1 MIEWSILPN
10 FLRNFSTMTF
20 FFSYFLSCTPRMIAR
35 NYEQLL
41 KGPFSATIVLS
52 SSPIVNVASCHI
64 NNQGVFLLQYSMK
77 LDLPRYTERFGATS
91 LHGVQRVYELDSG
104 FDDGRPMSGTL
115 MKVGNDQISEIERKM
130 AIVIPI
136 KGERLRLLEG
146 VLSGVPHDCLVII
159 VSNSPRQPVDRYM
172 LEKDALQQ
180 FNKFVGRNAL
190 ILHQRDPGLSEALKE
205 VGYTSILGPDDIVR
219 SGKAEGMVLGMLLA
233 KMAGKEYVGFID
245 ADNYVPGAVNEYVK
259 IFASGIAMSKTPYTM
274 IRVSWIYKPKMSDTG
289 LYFSKWGRVSE
300 LTNQHLNSLISYYT
314 GFETEVMRTGNS
326 GEHCMSLKLA
336 ELLSYS
342 SGYSIEPYEVVN
354 VLEEFGGI
362 IPTPHQDAMD
372 KGVEV
377 MQVETRNPHFH
388 EDKGDDHLK
397 EMVVASLSSIYHSKI
412 CPPKLRE
419 KILESLRAKS
429 MLEEGQ
435 QEAPVPLK
443 IEPFKDIDIR
453 QFAKV
458 LNKASTYAQ

>member
-1 MIEWSILPN
+1 
-10 FLRNFSTMTF
+10 
-20 FFSYFLSCTPRMIAR
+20 
-35 NYEQLL
+35 
-41 KGPFSATIVLS
+41 
-52 SSPIVNVASCHI
+52 
-64 NNQGVFLLQYSMK
+64 MK

-104 FDDGRPMSGTL
+104 FDDGRSMSETL
-115 MKVGNDQISEIERKM
+115 MRVGNDQITDIERRM
-130 AIVIPI
+130 AIVIPT

-146 VLSGVPHDCLVII
+146 VLSGIPHDCLTII
-159 VSNSPRQPVDRYM
+159 ISNSPRQPVDRYK
-172 LEKDALQQ
+172 LEKDALLQ
-180 FNKFVGRNAL
+180 FNRFVGRDAL
-190 ILHQRDPGLSEALKE
+190 IMHQRDPGLSEALKE
-205 VGYTSILGPDDIVR
+205 TGYTSILGPDNVIRD
-219 SGKAEGMVLGMLLA
+219 GKAEGMVIGMLLA

-259 IFASGIAMSKTPYTM
+259 IFASGIAMSETPYTM
-274 IRVSWIYKPKMSDTG
+274 IRVSWIFKPKMSETG

-326 GEHCMSLKLA
+326 GEHCMSIKLA
-336 ELLSYS
+336 ELLTFS
-342 SGYSIEPYEVVN
+342 SGYSIEPYEIVN

-362 IPTPHQDAMD
+362 IPTTNQDAMD

-397 EMVVASLSSIYHSKI
+397 EMTVASLGSIYHSKI

-419 KILESLRAKS
+419 KILESLRGRS
-429 MLEEGQ
+429 MLDEGQ
-435 QEAPVPLK
+435 PEPPVPVR
-443 IEPFKDIDIR
+443 IEPFRGIDMQ
-453 QFAKV
+453 QFAKI
-458 LNKASTYAQ
+458 LSKATTYTQ

>member
-1 MIEWSILPN
+1 
-10 FLRNFSTMTF
+10 
-20 FFSYFLSCTPRMIAR
+20 
-35 NYEQLL
+35 
-41 KGPFSATIVLS
+41 
-52 SSPIVNVASCHI
+52 
-64 NNQGVFLLQYSMK
+64 MK

-104 FDDGRPMSGTL
+104 FDDGRSMSETI

-190 ILHQRDPGLSEALKE
+190 ILHQRDPGLSGALKE
-205 VGYTSILGPDDIVR
+205 VGYTSMLGPDDIVR
-219 SGKAEGMVLGMLLA
+219 SGKAEGMILGMLLA

-274 IRVSWIYKPKMSDTG
+274 VRVSWIYKPKMSETG

-336 ELLSYS
+336 ELLAFS
-342 SGYSIEPYEVVN
+342 SGYSIEPYEIVN

-362 IPTPHQDAMD
+362 IPTVHQDAMD

-397 EMVVASLSSIYHSKI
+397 EMVLASLGSIYHSKI

-419 KILESLRAKS
+419 KILESLRGRN
-429 MLEEGQ
+429 MLEEWQ
-435 QEAPVPLK
+435 QEPPAPVK

-453 QFAKV
+453 LFAKV
-458 LNKASTYAQ
+458 LSKASTYAQ

>member
-1 MIEWSILPN
+1 
-10 FLRNFSTMTF
+10 
-20 FFSYFLSCTPRMIAR
+20 
-35 NYEQLL
+35 
-41 KGPFSATIVLS
+41 
-52 SSPIVNVASCHI
+52 
-64 NNQGVFLLQYSMK
+64 MK

-104 FDDGRPMSGTL
+104 FDDGRPASESI
-115 MKVGNDQISEIERKM
+115 VNIGNNQIVDIERRM

-146 VLSGVPHDCLVII
+146 VLSGIPHDCLTII
-159 VSNSPRQPVDRYM
+159 ISNSPRQPVDRYK
-172 LEKDALQQ
+172 LEKEALQQ
-180 FNKFVGRNAL
+180 FNRFVGRNAF
-190 ILHQRDPGLSEALKE
+190 ILHQRDPTLSEVLRD
-205 VGYTSILGPDDIVR
+205 VGYTSILGSDGMVR
-219 SGKAEGMVLGMLLA
+219 SGKAEGMVIGMLLA

-259 IFASGIAMSKTPYTM
+259 IFASGIAMSQTPYTM
-274 IRVSWIYKPKMSDTG
+274 IRVSWIYKPKISETG

-300 LTNQHLNSLISYYT
+300 LTNQHLNLLVSYYT
-314 GFETEVMRTGNS
+314 GFETEVVRTGNS

-336 ELLSYS
+336 ELLTFS
-342 SGYSIEPYEVVN
+342 SAYAIEPYEMVN

-362 IPTPHQDAMD
+362 IPTVHQDAMD
-372 KGVEV
+372 KGIEI

-397 EMVVASLSSIYHSKI
+397 EMVVASLGSIYHSKI

-419 KILESLRAKS
+419 KILETLRSKN

-435 QEAPVPLK
+435 QQEPPAPVK
-443 IEPFKDIDIR
+443 IEPFKDIDVR

-458 LNKASTYAQ
+458 LSKANTYAQ

>member
-1 MIEWSILPN
+1 
-10 FLRNFSTMTF
+10 
-20 FFSYFLSCTPRMIAR
+20 
-35 NYEQLL
+35 
-41 KGPFSATIVLS
+41 
-52 SSPIVNVASCHI
+52 
-64 NNQGVFLLQYSMK
+64 MK
-77 LDLPRYTERFGATS
+77 LDMPRYTERFGATS

-104 FDDGRPMSGTL
+104 FDDGRSVSETVV
-115 MKVGNDQISEIERKM
+115 KVGNDQIADIERRM

-146 VLSGVPHDCLVII
+146 VLSGIPHDCLVII
-159 VSNSPRQPVDRYM
+159 VSNSPRQPVDRYK

-180 FNKFVGRNAL
+180 FNRFVGRNAL
-190 ILHQRDPGLSEALKE
+190 ILHQRDSGLSEALKE

-219 SGKAEGMVLGMLLA
+219 SGKAEGMIIGMLLA

-259 IFASGIAMSKTPYTM
+259 IFASGVAMSTTPYTM
-274 IRVSWIYKPKMSDTG
+274 VRVSWIYKPKMSETG

-336 ELLSYS
+336 ELLTFS
-342 SGYSIEPYEVVN
+342 SGYSIEPYEIVN
-354 VLEEFGGI
+354 ILEEFGGI
-362 IPTPHQDAMD
+362 IPTMHQDAMD
-372 KGVEV
+372 KGIEI

-388 EDKGDDHLK
+388 EDKGEDHLK
-397 EMVVASLSSIYHSKI
+397 EMVMGSLGSIYHSKI

-419 KILESLRAKS
+419 KILESLRGKS
-429 MLEEGQ
+429 MMEDGQ
-435 QEAPVPLK
+435 QEPVPPVR

-453 QFAKV
+453 HFAKA
-458 LNKASTYAQ
+458 LNKAGTYVQ

>member
-1 MIEWSILPN
+1 
-10 FLRNFSTMTF
+10 
-20 FFSYFLSCTPRMIAR
+20 
-35 NYEQLL
+35 
-41 KGPFSATIVLS
+41 
-52 SSPIVNVASCHI
+52 
-64 NNQGVFLLQYSMK
+64 MK

-180 FNKFVGRNAL
+180 YNTFVGRNAL
-190 ILHQRDPGLSEALKE
+190 IVHQRDPGLSEALKE
-205 VGYTSILGPDDIVR
+205 VGYTSILGPDEIVR

-362 IPTPHQDAMD
+362 IPTLHQDAME

-397 EMVVASLSSIYHSKI
+397 EMIVASLASIYHSKI

-435 QEAPVPLK
+435 QEPPMPVK
-443 IEPFKDIDIR
+443 IQPFKDIDIR

-458 LNKASTYAQ
+458 LSKASTYAQ

>member
-1 MIEWSILPN
+1 
-10 FLRNFSTMTF
+10 
-20 FFSYFLSCTPRMIAR
+20 
-35 NYEQLL
+35 
-41 KGPFSATIVLS
+41 
-52 SSPIVNVASCHI
+52 
-64 NNQGVFLLQYSMK
+64 MK

-104 FDDGRPMSGTL
+104 FDDGRSMSETL
-115 MKVGNDQISEIERKM
+115 MRVGNDQITDIERRM
-130 AIVIPI
+130 AIVIPT

-146 VLSGVPHDCLVII
+146 VLSGIPHDCLTII
-159 VSNSPRQPVDRYM
+159 ISNSPRQPVDRYK
-172 LEKDALQQ
+172 LEKDALLQ
-180 FNKFVGRNAL
+180 FNRFVGRDAL
-190 ILHQRDPGLSEALKE
+190 IMHQRDPGLSEALKE
-205 VGYTSILGPDDIVR
+205 TGYTSILGPDNVIRD
-219 SGKAEGMVLGMLLA
+219 GKAEGMVIGMLLA

-274 IRVSWIYKPKMSDTG
+274 IRVSWIFKPKMSETG

-326 GEHCMSLKLA
+326 GEHCMSIKLA
-336 ELLSYS
+336 ELLTFS
-342 SGYSIEPYEVVN
+342 SGYSIEPYEIVN

-362 IPTPHQDAMD
+362 IPTTNQDAMD

-397 EMVVASLSSIYHSKI
+397 EMTVASLGSIYHSKI

-419 KILESLRAKS
+419 KILESLRGRS
-429 MLEEGQ
+429 MLDEGQ
-435 QEAPVPLK
+435 PEPPVPVR
-443 IEPFKDIDIR
+443 IEPFRGIDMQ
-453 QFAKV
+453 QFAKI
-458 LNKASTYAQ
+458 LSKATTYTQ